1 MENTYSGSWDG
12 TQYLLFDLR
21 SIMIEELIISGRM
34 NPEIDPHLHA
44 WPWYVPTDLF
54 LAALVAGILIFSAF
68 LTLHGREN
76 EFPAAVKRAPILAP
90 FLLGI
95 ALLLLFLDL
104 SHKLYFWQLYTNI
117 RWTSPLSWGAW
128 TYLFLT
134 PLAFIWAAIHIKTA
148 FPNWT
153 WPYKWIDTFIESLKG
168 YRVWFA
174 WAILG
179 LSLTLGM
186 YTGILLSAFNARPI
200 WNSAI
205 IGPLFL
211 TSGLTSATAF
221 ILLNCPKGSNEKKLF
236 CTVSLISLGVQT
248 FLMIHLVMGYL
259 SSDLAQVK
267 AADLFLG
274 GEFTTLFWI
283 LIVALGTLIPAY
295 LHILYLK
302 NIKIPVIVPSILII
316 LGGFFLRYILVEA
329 GQISHW

>member
-1 MENTYSGSWDG
+1 
-12 TQYLLFDLR
+12 
-21 SIMIEELIISGRM
+21 
-34 NPEIDPHLHA
+34 
-44 WPWYVPTDLF
+44 
-54 LAALVAGILIFSAF
+54 
-68 LTLHGREN
+68 
-76 EFPAAVKRAPILAP
+76 
-90 FLLGI
+90 
-95 ALLLLFLDL
+95 
-104 SHKLYFWQLYTNI
+104 
-117 RWTSPLSWGAW
+117 
-128 TYLFLT
+128 
-134 PLAFIWAAIHIKTA
+134 
-148 FPNWT
+148 
-153 WPYKWIDTFIESLKG
+153 
-168 YRVWFA
+168 
-174 WAILG
+174 
-179 LSLTLGM
+179 M

-302 NIKIPVIVPSILII
+302 NIKIPVIVPSILIL